1 MKIKEVSAG
10 VKISKNYNSYSVNLV
25 ADLENG
31 EDYKIVGNNL
41 INEAK
46 KILNRKDIFSDKMK
60 RDSEVGAVWSHKKSE
75 NFLSIKF
82 KGEKN
87 YEDIR
92 INELEKRGE
101 DYLFKKNGQ
110 IYLFKK
116 ISSEK
121 RKNNKMPLF
130 RIYLEERNE

>member
-10 VKISKNYNSYSVNLV
+10 VKVSKNYNSYSINLV
-25 ADLENG
+25 ADLENE

-46 KILNRKDIFSDKMK
+46 KILSRTDFFSDKMK
-60 RDSEVGAVWSHKKSE
+60 KDKEVGAVWLHKKSE

-82 KGEKN
+82 KDEKN
-87 YEDIR
+87 YEDVR

-101 DYLFKKNGQ
+101 DYLFKKDGQ
-110 IYLFKK
+110 IYLFRK
-116 ISSEK
+116 ISDEK
-121 RKNNKMPLF
+121 RKNNKMSLF
-130 RIYLEERNE
+130 GIYLEGKNE